1 MRKTIN
7 NKLKTLLNRVENLA
21 KKEHRDIVGQLSA
34 ILELYE
40 TRTGISS
47 KRPYNRK
54 PTPATSK
61 KKAEPRLKTAKP
73 EQLALLDGSGN
84 AARKVRSDKGKK
96 RGSYKLRQAVLQ
108 SNSKLVAAR
117 KKLACLTGNQV

>member
-7 NKLKTLLNRVENLA
+7 NKLKTLLNRVQNLA
-21 KKEHRDIVGQLSA
+21 KKEHRDIVGQMSA

-54 PTPATSK
+54 PTPTTSK

-73 EQLALLDGSGN
+73 EQLALLDGSGKKT
-84 AARKVRSDKGKK
+84 RKVRSDKGKRRGPNK
-96 RGSYKLRQAVLQ
+96 RAHV
-108 SNSKLVAAR
+108 NSKLDAAR
-117 KKLACLTGNQV
+117 KKLACLTGNKM